1 MASTQSELAPRVH
14 ILEPLV
20 AERIAAGEVIE
31 RPSSVVKE
39 LVENSLD
46 AGATEV
52 TVLLEEGGKR
62 LIEVLDNGHG
72 IHRDDLKVCIQR
84 HATSK
89 LSSLEDLERISTLG
103 FRGEALPSVG
113 AVADLTIL
121 SRARGEDTAYQL
133 HLHSLQASPE
143 PEAVTFGHFM
153 SSPHGTRI
161 QARGLFSQVP
171 ARLKFLKSQASE
183 VSQVREWIE
192 RLALAHPE
200 TGFRLVSDGRQV
212 LSLRPQDEVGRV
224 KAILS
229 DGDDYPII
237 TASND
242 LGLKDSG
249 KGILQVR
256 AHWLQGLSSPQTRKV
271 VQVVNGRSVRDRMV
285 QQAILAAFRQALL
298 PGQFPAVAVFI
309 DIDPSE
315 IDVNVHP
322 TKTEIRFLD
331 SRKVFHAIE
340 SLLSSMIE
348 KRGAPAVVAT
358 SSGASN
364 PWASQGAAFGSSSSF
379 GGSAP
384 HQWSPQP
391 SGYRPTWQASE
402 AMPKS
407 QTPFDFTTPP
417 TMPVSNPGGS
427 GFELGLNSGMGRSE
441 TAPTTSTQAYAPS
454 TQTAGQALGLTPERF
469 MGTAFN
475 TYLFYDVGHE
485 LVLID
490 QHAAH
495 ERIRYEKLKKRALDV
510 AKASGPDAPA
520 GASVVSGAGVQAL
533 LIPEAVRFASD
544 ERMKVESRLD
554 WLMALGF
561 DAEIFGEDT
570 LLFRAIPGEWG
581 AHELRTRLKSLTE
594 RLIAAEASENQP
606 LQSIFMDE
614 TLFEKLASEA
624 CHSAIRAGDRLER
637 VEALELI
644 EQLFTCEHPWNCP
657 HGRPTVARIP
667 KGKVEEWFQ
676 RRV

>member
-1 MASTQSELAPRVH
+1 MASTQSELTPRVH
-14 ILEPLV
+14 ILDPLV

-52 TVLLEEGGKR
+52 TVLLEDGGKR

-89 LSSLEDLERISTLG
+89 LSNLSDLERISTLG

-133 HLHSLQASPE
+133 HLHSLEASPE
-143 PEAVTFGHFM
+143 PEAITFGHFM

-192 RLALAHPE
+192 RLALAHPK

-212 LSLRPQDEVGRV
+212 LSLRPQDEIARV

-229 DGDDYPII
+229 DGDDYPIV

-242 LGLKDSG
+242 LGLNDRG
-249 KGILQVR
+249 RGTLHVR

-271 VQVVNGRSVRDRMV
+271 VQVVNGRSVRDRML

-309 DIDPSE
+309 EIDPAE
-315 IDVNVHP
+315 LDVNVHP

-331 SRKVFHAIE
+331 NRKVFHAVE

-358 SSGASN
+358 TSPAT
-364 PWASQGAAFGSSSSF
+364 
-379 GGSAP
+379 SAP
-384 HQWSPQP
+384 FQWSPPQSSP
-391 SGYRPTWQASE
+391 RPLWQASE
-402 AMPKS
+402 PAPTT
-407 QTPFDFTTPP
+407 QTPFHFNTPP
-417 TMPVSNPGGS
+417 VMPTGQTTAAESTTGS
-427 GFELGLNSGMGRSE
+427 ESSFDALI
-441 TAPTTSTQAYAPS
+441 TSTEAQAAPRVS
-454 TQTAGQALGLTPERF
+454 SALQSLGLTPERF

-495 ERIRYEKLKKRALDV
+495 ERIRYEKLRKRALAV
-510 AKASGPDAPA
+510 AEA
-520 GASVVSGAGVQAL
+520 GKKEGAANAGVQAL
-533 LIPEAVRFASD
+533 LIPEAVRFAGD
-544 ERMKVESRLD
+544 ERATVEARLD
-554 WLMALGF
+554 LLTAMGF

-570 LLFRAIPGEWG
+570 LLFRAIPAEWG
-581 AHELRTRLKSLTE
+581 THELRTRLKNLAE
-594 RLIAAEASENQP
+594 RLIAAEVTQNRS
-606 LQSIFMDE
+606 LQSLFMDE